1 MVTESTSGLP
11 RPWAMPEQIANRES
25 LVLNK
30 LSGWVLATVD
40 QVLANEGLR
49 VRHYMTISA
58 LRTGER
64 KGQQAL
70 ASKLHIDKATMVA
83 VVSELESRGYIA
95 RVRNPDDK
103 RHYLL
108 WITDAGRDWLA
119 EADALVTAAE
129 DEMFSPLSAEERR
142 ELLRLMNALFDQA
155 DA

>member
-1 MVTESTSGLP
+1 MEHTSGIA

-40 QVLANEGLR
+40 QVLQQEGLR
-49 VRHYMTISA
+49 VRHYMTLSA

-64 KGQQAL
+64 KGQQSL
-70 ASKLHIDKATMVA
+70 ADKLHIDKATMVG
-83 VVSELESRGYIA
+83 VVNELEERGYIE

-108 WITDAGRDWLA
+108 WITDAGREWLTG
-119 EADALVTAAE
+119 ADARVTAVE
-129 DEMFSPLSAEERR
+129 DEMFSPLSTAERR
-142 ELLRLMNALFDQA
+142 ELLRLVNALFEPA
-155 DA
+155 DS